1 MVSHVFSIYL
11 FNINVPITNNI
22 SNYMV
27 QTYILTL
34 SYIIL
39 TTLYYKKTTFCS
51 TCIQKVYHIES
62 IGWYIL

>member
-39 TTLYYKKTTFCS
+39 TTLYYKKQHFVLL
-51 TCIQKVYHIES
+51 VYKKFIT
-62 IGWYIL
+62 